1 MVHLTESCNSR
12 RTALQ
17 TQVQDLKQSLSKV
30 MRSFGRSCR
39 GQGKVFVKLV
49 RQTEQQLL
57 EVGETISTL
66 AQQAQAS
73 LQQTTTLSETQRRR
87 LSDHLST
94 AVRHH
99 EQLRKQSKQLTQ
111 GKKLA
116 HCKVVNAYDPT
127 IAPIM
132 KGKSNGPAQFGRKP
146 GIISE
151 PATGYLF
158 ANLTPQGN
166 PSDESYVLPLIDK
179 VEQAIGGGHQGPK
192 KSIHSLAGDLGVNDP
207 VLRQALHERH
217 ILSVGIPKTVAP
229 INPHPSAQEVLDILN
244 EAGLNRKRTPH
255 QVHLA
260 CASGYSRP
268 VVESH
273 IATLLSRGAGTV
285 RYKGLEG
292 AVVQQGMTV
301 MSYNGAVLVR
311 IRQQKMTKRAQ
322 KFRRLLGLKSPK
334 VSKIN

>member
-1 MVHLTESCNSR
+1 
-12 RTALQ
+12 
-17 TQVQDLKQSLSKV
+17 

-57 EVGETISTL
+57 DVGETISTL

-73 LQQTTTLSETQRRR
+73 LEQTTTLSETQRAW
-87 LSDHLST
+87 LSEHLTT

-127 IAPIM
+127 IAPII
-132 KGKSNGPAQFGRKP
+132 KGKSNCPAQFGRKP

-151 PATGYLF
+151 PATGYIF
-158 ANLTPQGN
+158 ANLTPKGN

-179 VEQAIGGGHQGPK
+179 VEQAIGRVQQGPK
-192 KSIHSLAGDLGVNDP
+192 RSIHSLAGDLGVNDP

-273 IATLLSRGAGTV
+273 IATLLSRGAGAV

-322 KFRRLLGLKSPK
+322 KFRRLLGLRSPK
-334 VSKIN
+334 VSKIKQEKN

>member
-1 MVHLTESCNSR
+1 
-12 RTALQ
+12 
-17 TQVQDLKQSLSKV
+17 

-57 EVGETISTL
+57 DVGENISTL

-73 LQQTTTLSETQRRR
+73 LEQTTTLSETQRAR
-87 LSDHLST
+87 LSEHLTT
-94 AVRHH
+94 AMRHH

-127 IAPIM
+127 IAPII

-151 PATGYLF
+151 PATGYIF
-158 ANLTPQGN
+158 ANLTPKGN

-179 VEQAIGGGHQGPK
+179 VEQAIGRVQQGPK
-192 KSIHSLAGDLGVNDP
+192 RSIHSLAGDLGVNDP

-217 ILSVGIPKTVAP
+217 ILSVGIPKTVEP

-273 IATLLSRGAGTV
+273 IATLLSRGAGAV

-322 KFRRLLGLKSPK
+322 KFRRLLGLKSPR
-334 VSKIN
+334 VSKIKQKKN